1 VGRAL
6 TELADAV
13 IAAALD
19 RIGLAVPMA
28 VIAMGRLGGN
38 EASYDSDLDLLL
50 VWDGGPDGLSAA
62 DSAEAAEASAVAL
75 TRLIGGSTPATG
87 AYKVDLN
94 LRPEGRQGATARSLG
109 AYAAYYD
116 RWAQPWERQA
126 LLRGRFVAGDPR
138 VGDEFAR
145 IVDRFVWARELS
157 TDDVVDIRRMKARI
171 EKERLPAG
179 EDPKFHLKL
188 GPGSMSDV
196 EWTVQLLQL
205 KHRVSATGTL
215 EALDRLVAAGGL
227 SSEDAAV
234 LADAYQFCARTRN
247 RLSLTRDT
255 PGDALPVTGP
265 ALTVLAR
272 SLGFTASDLR
282 SEYTRLTRRARKVME
297 RLFYG
302 I

>member
-1 VGRAL
+1 
-6 TELADAV
+6 
-13 IAAALD
+13 
-19 RIGLAVPMA
+19 
-28 VIAMGRLGGN
+28 
-38 EASYDSDLDLLL
+38 
-50 VWDGGPDGLSAA
+50 
-62 DSAEAAEASAVAL
+62 
-75 TRLIGGSTPATG
+75 
-87 AYKVDLN
+87 
-94 LRPEGRQGATARSLG
+94 
-109 AYAAYYD
+109 
-116 RWAQPWERQA
+116 
-126 LLRGRFVAGDPR
+126 
-138 VGDEFAR
+138 
-145 IVDRFVWARELS
+145 
-157 TDDVVDIRRMKARI
+157 
-171 EKERLPAG
+171 
-179 EDPKFHLKL
+179 
-188 GPGSMSDV
+188 V